1 MTDKETIEPI
11 TVGLSSKNHEMLEKF
26 KQEKIFLE
34 MMDGY
39 RFAIA
44 YALNKGVVPPSLSGE
59 KRTTAFNI
67 GSLDQKK
74 EIYNAI
80 VALNPEINP
89 PIYKYAERLAE
100 WGMTELVKKYEN
112 DHRLD
117 LVEIISES
125 IQE

>member
-1 MTDKETIEPI
+1 MADQEILEPI
-11 TVGLSSKNHEMLEKF
+11 TVGLSAKNHEWLEKF

-44 YALNKGVVPPSLSGE
+44 YALNKGIVPPDLSGE
-59 KRTTAFNI
+59 SRKTAFNI

-80 VALNPEINP
+80 ISLTPDLTP
-89 PIYKYAERLAE
+89 PVYKYAERLAE
-100 WGMTELVKKYEN
+100 WGVNELVKIYEKN
-112 DHRLD
+112 HRLD
-117 LVEIISES
+117 LAEIIAECN
-125 IQE
+125 QE